1 MMKNARRILAFLL
14 VFHYKEDELKEI
26 LLTVHADE
34 ISVESSP
41 ENNDEN
47 NTEIS
52 AGPENVTAD
61 TNGQDP
67 SDKESK
73 GQSAPEGEQD
83 APAPSDGEQ
92 GGPAP
97 TDGEQGG
104 TTPSDGE
111 QGDPV
116 PSDGEQG
123 DPVPS
128 DEEQNGAEQ
137 YSFEDSGEYVR
148 VSIAGS
154 CAGEEKPTA
163 HAAELRDDEKYAV
176 LEAWTVDDLCDD
188 CSLKLT
194 AEMTAL
200 PELSEGE
207 HLALVPVCGENVG
220 EALDVDMEAGDKLEL
235 ELARHLL

>member
-1 MMKNARRILAFLL
+1 M
-14 VFHYKEDELKEI
+14 
-26 LLTVHADE
+26 
-34 ISVESSP
+34 
-41 ENNDEN
+41 
-47 NTEIS
+47 
-52 AGPENVTAD
+52 
-61 TNGQDP
+61 
-67 SDKESK
+67 
-73 GQSAPEGEQD
+73 
-83 APAPSDGEQ
+83 PSDGEQ
-92 GGPAP
+92 NDPA
-97 TDGEQGG
+97 T
-104 TTPSDGE
+104 SDGE
-111 QGDPV
+111 QSGPA

-176 LEAWTVDDLCDD
+176 LEAWTVDVLCDD

-220 EALDVDMEAGDKLEL
+220 EALDMDMEAGDKLEL
-235 ELARHLL
+235 ELAPESAEGIALIRLFAENEETPGTSRSSAIRPRSAPMRCGSPPTARSRCTCAARPLTALTAH